1 MSMNKET
8 LNAGDLV
15 CVGRS
20 AYYCT
25 LTERG
30 SEAPPFDR
38 EPSVGIRSIRSPQHM
53 AGWWAFVVKDAGILK
68 QGTMLF
74 LADDL
79 YEIRKVS

>member
-1 MSMNKET
+1 MNKET

-15 CVGRS
+15 CVGRNQ
-20 AYYCT
+20 YYCT
-25 LTERG
+25 LTQRG
-30 SEAPPFDR
+30 SEAPPFNR
-38 EPSVGIRSIRSPQHM
+38 APSVGIPSPQHM
-53 AGWWAFVVKDAGILK
+53 AGWWAFVVRDVGILK